1 MQLLRQASL
10 LVMPRSTKIMLIKRR
25 PPKRKLKLNL
35 MKQRKQRSKLINL
48 MTMQLKQ
55 ARLQMLLQVKKLL
68 LVLR

>member
-1 MQLLRQASL
+1 M
-10 LVMPRSTKIMLIKRR
+10 TKIMLIKRR